1 MMEQAL
7 GKLSKALLALAL
19 AAGLGTAYAAG
30 DHGGYGQQQDT
41 PKDCAK
47 NPNDPRC
54 KSGK

>member
-1 MMEQAL
+1 MEQAL

-54 KSGK
+54 KNGK